1 VSRGALA
8 LAIGHLGWIA
18 LLALPS
24 PWPLEVTLA
33 PYAVAFAA
41 LALFLTPG
49 ASKLLRPEPA
59 DVLWGLGSGVLLGA
73 LTHAGAALLFRWSPT
88 IEASVRAL
96 YVQASVDNRAD
107 LLLLG
112 LVALVVIAEEL
123 IWRGAV
129 YHRLAER
136 FPGWRA
142 IALATLCY
150 ASSTFGL
157 MNPTLVAAALM
168 MGLAW
173 TALAARSGRLVAPL
187 LSHLTWDLLVLVLY
201 PL

>member
-1 VSRGALA
+1 MSRAALA
-8 LAIGHLGWIA
+8 LALGHVGWIV
-18 LLALPS
+18 LLALPT
-24 PWPLEVTLA
+24 PWPLEVTLT

-41 LALFLTPG
+41 LALYLTPG
-49 ASKLLRPEPA
+49 VRALLRPRPA
-59 DVLWGLGSGVLLGA
+59 DVLWGVGSGVLLAA
-73 LTHAGAALLFRWSPT
+73 LTHVGGALLFKWSPAS
-88 IEASVRAL
+88 EASVRSL

-112 LVALVVIAEEL
+112 LVGVVVIAEEL

-129 YHRLAER
+129 YRRLAQR

-142 IALATLCY
+142 IVLASIFYT
-150 ASSTFGL
+150 SSTLGL
-157 MNPTLVAAALM
+157 LNPMLVAAALM

-173 TALAARSGRLVAPL
+173 TILAARSGRLVAPL
-187 LSHLTWDLLVLVLY
+187 LSHLTWDLIILVVY